1 MPALPWTPGRYRDGT
16 ELHVLTSSLPLN
28 RYRDIPRFLRWS
40 LKIRRQLRNDPGC
53 AGFALDAQ
61 LASKTFW
68 TLSAWQSRDAMMRF
82 VRSGEHA
89 AMLRDMA
96 GRVAG
101 SRFTES
107 TTAGSDLPLDW
118 AAARQRLASRHQQPA
133 SQSEAKG
140 G

>member
-1 MPALPWTPGRYRDGT
+1 MPKMPWTRGLFQENT

-53 AGFALDAQ
+53 AGFTLDAR

-68 TLSAWQSRDAMMRF
+68 TLSAWKNRDAMMRF

-101 SRFTES
+101 SKFAES
-107 TTAGSDLPLDW
+107 ATASSELPLDRS
-118 AAARQRLASRHQQPA
+118 AARQRLANQHYQPA
-133 SQSEAKG
+133 NLTS
-140 G
+140 